1 MDCETRA
8 RPRDAAAT
16 RDSILDAARDQF
28 AQRSY
33 EDVSLRAIARGAG
46 IDVALIARYFGSK
59 EELFA
64 DALEACEV
72 GPDLFSGPRETF
84 GQRMAEQIVFEPK
97 SGGKLQGTQIML
109 NSLGS
114 AKAAEI
120 VQNSANT
127 QFFRPFATW
136 LGGEDA
142 HIRTRLL
149 AGLMMGMGVSR
160 ELAGGYGL
168 TEADGMRLRDR
179 LAGILQAV
187 VDETAA

>member
-1 MDCETRA
+1 VECETQA
-8 RPRDAAAT
+8 RPRNAGATQDA
-16 RDSILDAARDQF
+16 ILNAARVQF
-28 AQRSY
+28 ADHSY

-46 IDVALIARYFGSK
+46 VDVALIARYFGSK
-59 EELFA
+59 EELFSA
-64 DALEACEV
+64 ALESCDV
-72 GPDLFSGPRETF
+72 GPDLFTGPRQTF
-84 GQRMAEQIVFEPK
+84 GQRVADQIVFEPK

-109 NSLGS
+109 NSIGS

-120 VQNSANT
+120 VQNSANA
-127 QFFRPFATW
+127 QFFQPFAAW

-168 TEADGMRLRDR
+168 TEADGIRLRDR